1 MSHLGQL
8 IYVGIAFL
16 VSWAITFC
24 SMPLL
29 LKLCKIRGLYD
40 IPDERKVH
48 HTNNIP
54 RLGGVTFVP
63 ATLIGGVAA
72 VIAISGGN
80 TTEMTTFNLPTI
92 LVLIGMFM
100 LYLIGILDDL
110 FGMKASV
117 KFGIQLVVSMLLPC
131 CGLYIDNLHGFLGL
145 HELPLWMGYG
155 LTVFI
160 SLLIVNAVNL
170 IDGIDGL
177 ASSLS
182 VLALLG
188 FCTFFFLLNIKLTT
202 IYCAALG
209 GSVLAFMYYNLF
221 GNVNK
226 GTKTFMGDTGSLTLG
241 YALAFLA
248 IRFAML
254 PEPMGREYPFNPP
267 YTAILVSLTLLA
279 VPCFDLI
286 RVALVRLVNGL
297 PIFHPDKRHIHHK
310 CLRAGFSMHTSLM
323 LVIGLQIA
331 LSVINFAL
339 VKTSFDG
346 LFIPVVDI
354 VLYALFVL
362 WLDYRIKRVGTTA

>member
-8 IYVGIAFL
+8 IYIGIAFF
-16 VSWAITFC
+16 VSWVVTFC

-54 RLGGVTFVP
+54 RLGGVMFVP
-63 ATLIGGVAA
+63 STLIGGVAA
-72 VIAISGGN
+72 IAVLYSRN
-80 TTEMTTFNLPTI
+80 ATEMTTFSLPTI

-145 HELPLWMGYG
+145 YELPIWVGYG

-188 FCTFFFLLNIKLTT
+188 FCIFFFILKIKLTT

-209 GSVLAFMYYNLF
+209 GSVLAFMFYNLF
-221 GNVNK
+221 GSVK
-226 GTKTFMGDTGSLTLG
+226 RGTKTFMGDTGSLTLG

-254 PEPMGREYPFNPP
+254 PEPMGKSYPFNPP
-267 YTAILVSLTLLA
+267 YTAILLSLTLVA

-286 RVALVRLVNGL
+286 RVALVRLFNGL

-310 CLRAGFSMHTSLM
+310 CLRAGFSMHASLV
-323 LVIGLQIA
+323 LIICLQLA
-331 LSVINFAL
+331 LAAINYVL
-339 VKTSFDG
+339 IKTSIVG
-346 LFIPVVDI
+346 LFIPIVDI
-354 VLYALFVL
+354 VLYAVFIL
-362 WLDYRIKRVGTTA
+362 WLDYRIKHTQVSA

>member
-29 LKLCKIRGLYD
+29 LKLCKLRGLYD

>member
-354 VLYALFVL
+354 VLYTLFVL
-362 WLDYRIKRVGTTA
+362 WLDYRIKRVETTA